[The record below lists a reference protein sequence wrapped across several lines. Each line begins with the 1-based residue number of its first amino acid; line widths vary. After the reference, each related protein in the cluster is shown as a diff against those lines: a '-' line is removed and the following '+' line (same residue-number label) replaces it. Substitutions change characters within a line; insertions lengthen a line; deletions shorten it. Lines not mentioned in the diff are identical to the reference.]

1 MDRRDFLHGATMTAA
16 GGAAALIAEGA
27 APARA
32 QAQVPAGAATAM
44 AGEPRMRRYDEQRW
58 VLDNVIRSVGL
69 DWDQPRTIYW
79 NAPIGFEGL
88 ADFAAIRQRVQKY
101 ADITPAFE
109 ATARRR
115 EAKAVEAEKEGDTV
129 TARENYYMATIHWGA
144 AQWPIDENS
153 EKNILCNTKKREC
166 FGKYAALADHKIE
179 AVWIPFQGK
188 QLPGWLHL
196 PYGYS
201 GGRVPAVVA
210 IPGMDSFKEGGVAL
224 YGDRWLNRGLAVL
237 AIEGPGQYECPV
249 LGIYMSVP
257 AWAEAAKAF
266 YEFAAAR
273 PEIDP
278 QRIGVVGTS
287 FGSFAGTISAGAEP
301 RYKACAVSGTA
312 LEPGW
317 NTVFNEASPTFK
329 KRFMYMANIQDEA
342 KFDAFAKSLTWE
354 GYAEKIRMPYLCI
367 GGEADELSPI
377 ENAERCVK
385 AIPGPKR
392 LVIYQDSR
400 HSVGGVPAA
409 ALGPSPTGLQ
419 ADFMA
424 AALSG
429 KTFPS
434 ERWFVDA
441 TGRITKTAI

>member
-1 MDRRDFLHGATMTAA
+1 MDRSDFLHGATTLAAAA
-16 GGAAALIAEGA
+16 GGAATVTAETAGA
-27 APARA
+27 A
-32 QAQVPAGAATAM
+32 QAQPAAA
-44 AGEPRMRRYDEQRW
+44 AGKPQMRRFDEQRW
-58 VLDNVIRSVGL
+58 VLDNIIRAVGL

-79 NAPIGFEGL
+79 NAPIGFEGA

-101 ADITPAFE
+101 ADISPAFE

-115 EAKAVEAEKEGDTV
+115 EAKAEAAAKDGDTV
-129 TARENYYMATIHWGA
+129 TARENYYIAAIHWGA

-153 EKNILCNTKKREC
+153 PKNLFYNRKKREC
-166 FGKYAALADHKIE
+166 YGRYAALADHPVE

-188 QLPGWLHL
+188 HLPGWLHL
-196 PYGYS
+196 PYGYRE
-201 GGRVPAVVA
+201 GRVPAVVA

-237 AIEGPGQYECPV
+237 AIEGPGQYECPL

-257 AWAEAAKAF
+257 AWAEAATAF

-278 QRIGVVGTS
+278 ARIGVAGTS
-287 FGSFAGTISAGAEP
+287 FGSFAGTVSAGAEP
-301 RYKACAVSGTA
+301 RYRACAVSGTT

-317 NTVFNEASPTFK
+317 NTIFNEASPTFK
-329 KRFMYMANIQDEA
+329 KRFMYMANFGDEA
-342 KFDAFAKSLTWE
+342 KFDGFARSLTWA

-367 GGEADELSPI
+367 AGESDELAPL
-377 ENAERCVK
+377 EYTERCLA
-385 AIPGPKR
+385 AISGPKR
-392 LVIYQDSR
+392 LVVYQDSR

-409 ALGPSPTGLQ
+409 NLGPSPAALQ

-424 AALSG
+424 AALAG
-429 KTFPS
+429 KTFPN
-434 ERWFVDA
+434 ERWFVEA
-441 TGRITKTAI
+441 TGHIDKRAI

>member
-1 MDRRDFLHGATMTAA
+1 MDRRDFLHGATLTAAA
-16 GGAAALIAEGA
+16 GGAAAIIGEGA
-27 APARA
+27 RPALAQAPAAAAA
-32 QAQVPAGAATAM
+32 Q
-44 AGEPRMRRYDEQRW
+44 AGEPHMRRFDEQRW
-58 VLDNVIRSVGL
+58 VLDNVIRAVGL
-69 DWDQPRTIYW
+69 DWDQPRTVYW
-79 NAPIGFEGL
+79 NAPIGFDGA

-115 EAKAVEAEKEGDTV
+115 EAKAEEALKDGDKI

-153 EKNILCNTKKREC
+153 ARNVFCNQKKREC
-166 FGKYAALADHKIE
+166 YGKYAALADHKIE

-188 QLPGWLHL
+188 HLPGWFHL

-266 YEFAAAR
+266 YEFAASR
-273 PEIDP
+273 PEVDP
-278 QRIGVVGTS
+278 QRIGVIGTS
-287 FGSFAGTISAGAEP
+287 FGSFAGTISTGAEP
-301 RYKACAVSGTA
+301 RYRACAVSGTA

-329 KRFMYMANIQDEA
+329 KRFMYMANIKDEA
-342 KFDAFAKSLTWE
+342 KFDQFAKTLTWE
-354 GYAEKIRMPYLCI
+354 GYAEKIKVPYLCI
-367 GGEADELSPI
+367 AGEADELSPL
-377 ENAERCVK
+377 ENAERCVSV
-385 AIPGPKR
+385 IPGPKR
-392 LVIYQDSR
+392 LVVYQDSR

-409 ALGPSPTGLQ
+409 NLGPSPTGLQ
-419 ADFMA
+419 ADVMA

-434 ERWFVDA
+434 ERWYVDA
-441 TGRITKTAI
+441 TGRVTKTAL

>member
-1 MDRRDFLHGATMTAA
+1 MDRRDFLQVATL
-16 GGAAALIAEGA
+16 AAATGG
-27 APARA
+27 
-32 QAQVPAGAATAM
+32 AGAALAEETPASAQTPGAAVAAAV
-44 AGEPRMRRYDEQRW
+44 AGEPHVRRFDEQRW

-69 DWDQPRTIYW
+69 DWDQPRTVYW
-79 NAPIGFEGL
+79 NAPIGFEGA

-115 EAKAVEAEKEGDTV
+115 EAKAAEAEKAGDLV
-129 TARENYYMATIHWGA
+129 TARENYYAATIYYGA

-153 EKNILCNTKKREC
+153 EKNLALNQNKRDC
-166 FGKYAALADHKIE
+166 FGKYAKLADHKIE
-179 AVWIPFQGK
+179 EIWIPFQGK
-188 QLPGWLHL
+188 KLPGWLHL
-196 PYGYS
+196 PYGYG
-201 GGRVPAVVA
+201 GGRIPAVVS
-210 IPGMDSFKEGGVAL
+210 IPGMDSFKEGGVSL
-224 YGDRWLNRGLAVL
+224 YGDRWLNRGIAVL
-237 AIEGPGQYECPV
+237 AIEGPGQYECPI

-257 AWAEAAKAF
+257 RWAEAAKAF
-266 YEFAAAR
+266 YEYAASR

-278 QRIGVVGTS
+278 QRIGVIGTS
-287 FGSFAGTISAGAEP
+287 FGSFAGTISTGAEP

-317 NTVFNEASPTFK
+317 NTVFNDASPTFK
-329 KRFMYMANIQDEA
+329 KRFMYMANMQDEA
-342 KFDAFAKSLTWE
+342 KFNEYAKSLTWE
-354 GYAEKIRMPYLCI
+354 GYAEKIRVPYLVI
-367 GGEADELSPI
+367 AGESDELSPL
-377 ENAERCVK
+377 ENAERCV
-385 AIPGPKR
+385 AAVPGPKR
-392 LVIYQDSR
+392 IVIYQDSR

-409 ALGPSPTGLQ
+409 NLGPSPTALQ

-441 TGRITKTAI
+441 AGRVTKTAI